1 MLRKISLILLI
12 GFTTILS
19 GQEKVAQFVNSLKT
33 TGSNIKDVIPI
44 VNTKNGDFAIFIADA
59 KNVYAYK
66 LNENFELTEKM
77 TSQEKRRKYK
87 EIIGS
92 SISEDDQNYRVFL
105 SDKNKTNF
113 ISFNFSFQDGT
124 NTSKEFKLKPGD
136 RFIQT
141 VNSRNKLYLIATS
154 FKTKSMYVYTF
165 DYAGDLIRKRV
176 DLSNVQLISWK
187 SEVLPISE
195 FLTGSQSV
203 KKIEENNPNS
213 IEIVASDIKMY
224 VRDHNIIFT
233 FDESDDFTQV
243 LNIDLTNLKASSIS
257 FDKPMKGVYGLKT
270 NSYLSGD
277 KFFTLASTKKELAM
291 EILDYETGNILK
303 EYKIYR
309 DKPIS
314 FKNTPIIQEG
324 GVYNG
329 YREMEKAKKFLR
341 KITNGNLGLSVL
353 KRNNQYEITIGG
365 YSLQS
370 TRGGFGM
377 GFGMPIGFGGGSVGV
392 FFNPTMFAYGSYTS
406 SKSTRIECLFDEN
419 FNHLEGEIKDNA
431 FDKMKSYKSPILK
444 AETVFKYKDFYL
456 KGSYSSVTK
465 GYSLRKFSH

>member
-12 GFTTILS
+12 GFTTTLTS
-19 GQEKVAQFVNSLKT
+19 QEKVAQFVNSLKT

-66 LNENFELTEKM
+66 FNESFKLTEKM

-92 SISEDDQNYRVFL
+92 SISDDNQNYRVFL
-105 SDKNKTNF
+105 SDKNKANF

-124 NTSKEFKLKPGD
+124 TTSKEFKLKTGD

-154 FKTKSMYVYTF
+154 FRTKSMYVYTF
-165 DYAGDLIRKRV
+165 DDAGELIRKRV

-203 KKIEENNPNS
+203 KKIKENNPNS
-213 IEIVASDIKMY
+213 IEVVASDIKMY

-243 LNIDLTNLKASSIS
+243 LNVDLTNLKASSIS
-257 FDKPMKGVYGLKT
+257 FDKPMRDAYKVKT

-277 KFFTLASTKKELAM
+277 KFFTLASNKKELTM

-303 EYKIYR
+303 EYKIHR
-309 DKPIS
+309 DKEIS

-329 YREMEKAKKFLR
+329 YREMEKTKKFLR
-341 KITNGNLGLSVL
+341 KISAGNVGLSVL
-353 KRNNQYEITIGG
+353 KRNNQYEITLGG

-370 TRGGFGM
+370 TGGGFGM
-377 GFGMPIGFGGGSVGV
+377 GFGGGSVGV

-406 SKSTRIECLFDEN
+406 SKSTRIECLFDED
-419 FNHLEGEIKDNA
+419 FNHLEGKIEDNA
-431 FDKMKSYKSPILK
+431 FDKMKSYTSPILK

-465 GYSLRKFSH
+465 GYSLRKFTN